1 MKNLTFCL
9 LSIILLIGS
18 IVIFQVE
25 EVEASVIPERAKR
38 FVESV
43 ENTAENI
50 IENVAERIGFATE
63 KTKEKATEAS
73 EALKEKSS
81 ESKERLQE
89 DANFAKEQVNNYAD
103 HVRKNTDT
111 VMDNF
116 KEKARESK
124 EKLGNAKEKVENYV
138 EGVKENF
145 KEKAQNV
152 KEGAENVA
160 ENMKRKARNAKEM
173 VEEVAGDVK
182 EEASNF
188 AGDMKEKAGMAKDK
202 IVDVAENVA
211 EKILPQE
218 VIDMVDPISETIQGG
233 VAKAKEKLV
242 KLTNYKDKIIR
253 NLFPSDEDYSLEKV
267 NEQDLIVKWAKRNGF
282 DEIVPVLIA
291 KNYDLEKLGTIN
303 TSNIRDEFNIS
314 DRAYSLRVMDAID
327 ELFDNV
333 EDEKFKTTGDFVTPV
348 DHMIL

>member
-9 LSIILLIGS
+9 LSIILLIGA
-18 IVIFQVE
+18 IVIFQAE
-25 EVEASVIPERAKR
+25 EAESSIIPERAKR

-50 IENVAERIGFATE
+50 IENVAEKIGFASE
-63 KTKEKATEAS
+63 KTKEKAAEAS
-73 EALKEKSS
+73 EVVKEKSF
-81 ESKERLQE
+81 ESKEQLRE
-89 DANFAKEQVNNYAD
+89 DATFAKEKVDNYAD
-103 HVRKNTDT
+103 QVRRNTDT

-116 KEKARESK
+116 KEKARDTK
-124 EKLGNAKEKVENYV
+124 EKLGNAKEKVETYA
-138 EGVKENF
+138 EGVKENI

-152 KEGAENVA
+152 KEGAENLAGNV
-160 ENMKRKARNAKEM
+160 KRNAKNAKEK

-188 AGDMKEKAGMAKDK
+188 AGEMKEKVGIAKDK

-211 EKILPQE
+211 EKVLPQE

-233 VAKAKEKLV
+233 VLKAKEKLS
-242 KLTNYKDKIIR
+242 KLANYKDKIIR
-253 NLFPSDEDYSLEKV
+253 KLFPTDEDYSLEKV

-282 DEIVPVLIA
+282 EEIVPVLIS

-303 TSNIRDEFNIS
+303 TSNIQDEFNIS
-314 DRAYSLRVMDAID
+314 DRSYSLRIIDAID
-327 ELFDNV
+327 DLFDNV
-333 EDEKFKTTGDFVTPV
+333 EDEKFKTTSDFVTPV
-348 DHMIL
+348 DQIIL